1 MSLVLID
8 KVVMY
13 AINTQI
19 SMVLIQINIVPKI
32 SIPMTLIE
40 FPQVLLDLSLEET
53 SARIVN
59 AQNRVGFFQGLQIHV
74 SDKRIGFRILNSPS
88 K

>member
-19 SMVLIQINIVPKI
+19 SMVLIQISIIPKI

-40 FPQVLLDLSLEET
+40 FPQVLLDLSFDEA
-53 SARIVN
+53 SARMVN

-74 SDKRIGFRILNSPS
+74 SCKRISFRMLNSPS